1 MRISCGRCPCGGD
14 IGEEV
19 RVLNII
25 ETVRNILESF
35 PKISEVCNEIHID
48 FADPEPTSY
57 GLTSTGDS
65 LIKEDILGNQTRQH
79 TFMLYSTFSG
89 INDYERLVNSSALTE
104 LSQWLSTKRGNTV
117 LSEIGEDIHTGEL
130 LSIKAENGM
139 LFDVPQGNETDGI
152 MYRTNL
158 VAEYTIEF

>member
-1 MRISCGRCPCGGD
+1 MTVI
-14 IGEEV
+14 
-19 RVLNII
+19 NII
-25 ETVRNILESF
+25 ETVRDILENF

-89 INDYERLVNSSALTE
+89 INDYERLLNS
-104 LSQWLSTKRGNTV
+104 
-117 LSEIGEDIHTGEL
+117 
-130 LSIKAENGM
+130 
-139 LFDVPQGNETDGI
+139 
-152 MYRTNL
+152 
-158 VAEYTIEF
+158 

>member
-1 MRISCGRCPCGGD
+1 MRG
-14 IGEEV
+14 
-19 RVLNII
+19 
-25 ETVRNILESF
+25 ILESF

-89 INDYERLVNSSALTE
+89 INDYERLANSSALTE
-104 LSQWLSTKRGNTV
+104 LSQWLSVKSGDVV
-117 LSEIGEDIHTGEL
+117 LSQIGDDLYRGEL
-130 LSIKAENGM
+130 LSIKAENGT
-139 LFDVPQGNETDGI
+139 LYEVPQENNIDGLQYQLQI
-152 MYRTNL
+152 